1 MLNKVTL
8 SGNVGHTPKLYLT
21 QDGKEMMTFSLA
33 TTQCWKA
40 CSRKDEK
47 SEWQFVTDWHQITVF
62 QESAIQWMKDMLK
75 QGDPVYVK
83 GKLSYPQWKD
93 KYSPSH
99 FTSHI
104 VVTEE
109 DGGVRCLHRSVS
121 FSQPAELKSLNL
133 GLDLNSTSTLNVNP
147 SPIFSPESH
156 EMILSREE
164 AFSLEKENG
173 EQNVSLE
180 TEPTEALAKMRS
192 QEATQHLP
200 Y

>member
-8 SGNVGHTPKLYLT
+8 MGNVGHTPKLYLT

-40 CSRKDEK
+40 CSREGEE

-62 QESAIQWMKDMLK
+62 QENAIQWMKDMLK

-121 FSQPAELKSLNL
+121 FSQPAELKILNL
-133 GLDLNSTSTLNVNP
+133 GLNASSTSNVNP

-156 EMILSREE
+156 GMILSREE
-164 AFSLEKENG
+164 AFSSEKENG
-173 EQNVSLE
+173 EQDFSLE

-192 QEATQHLP
+192 QEATQHLH

>member
-75 QGDPVYVK
+75 QGDPVYVE

-104 VVTEE
+104 VVTEK

-121 FSQPAELKSLNL
+121 FSQPTELKSLNL
-133 GLDLNSTSTLNVNP
+133 GLDLNSSSTSNVNP
-147 SPIFSPESH
+147 SSIFSPDSH
-156 EMILSREE
+156 GMILSREE
-164 AFSLEKENG
+164 AFSEKENE
-173 EQNVSLE
+173 EQDFSLE
-180 TEPTEALAKMRS
+180 IEPIEALAKMRS

>member
-8 SGNVGHTPKLYLT
+8 SGNVERTPKLYLT
-21 QDGKEMMTFSLA
+21 QDGKEMMTFSLT
-33 TTQCWKA
+33 TTQCWKV
-40 CSRKDEK
+40 CSHEDEK

-62 QESAIQWMKDMLK
+62 QENAIQWMKDMLK
-75 QGDPVYVK
+75 AGDPVYVE

-93 KYSPSH
+93 KYSSSH

-104 VVTEE
+104 VVTEK

-121 FSQPAELKSLNL
+121 FSQPAELKNLN
-133 GLDLNSTSTLNVNP
+133 LNSTSNVTP
-147 SPIFSPESH
+147 SSIFSPDSH
-156 EMILSREE
+156 RIILSQEE
-164 AFSLEKENG
+164 AFSSEKENE
-173 EQNVSLE
+173 EQDVSLE

-192 QEATQHLP
+192 QEAAQHLL

>member
-1 MLNKVTL
+1 M
-8 SGNVGHTPKLYLT
+8 GNVGHTPKLYLT

-75 QGDPVYVK
+75 QGDPVYVE

-104 VVTEE
+104 VVTEK

-133 GLDLNSTSTLNVNP
+133 NSSSPSNVTP

-156 EMILSREE
+156 GMILSREE
-164 AFSLEKENG
+164 AFSSEKENG
-173 EQNVSLE
+173 EQDFSLE